1 MDDLLLLKL
10 MFRRSRILNPLISV
24 GSVNDAIRYLRG
36 EGVYSDR
43 SAYPFPTLL
52 FVDLH
57 LGDGSGFDVLRW
69 IRTHRG
75 QSPLAVVVLS
85 GSDVQAFRQAYALG
99 ADSFLVK
106 PLKFD
111 EFENMVRH
119 VRGIKLTYTP
129 EGHLLELDPQHISSS

>member
-36 EGVYSDR
+36 ED
-43 SAYPFPTLL
+43 
-52 FVDLH
+52 
-57 LGDGSGFDVLRW
+57 SGFDVLRW